1 MCLGW
6 VDEGKVGL
14 LAAVT
19 DDLTKKVEA
28 GKLVGEAAK
37 VVGGR
42 GGGRKDMAQA
52 GGSDPG
58 KLGEALALARRV
70 ASAKLGG

>member
-1 MCLGW
+1 
-6 VDEGKVGL
+6 
-14 LAAVT
+14 
-19 DDLTKKVEA
+19 
-28 GKLVGEAAK
+28 

-58 KLGEALALARRV
+58 KLPEALELARKLVRD
-70 ASAKLGG
+70 KLGG